1 MIGVN
6 GDSQPMLY
14 LNADMTR
21 SRYTALPHSPD
32 AISANGMGGGL
43 HIGSQT
49 ARRLHRI
56 FA

>member
-6 GDSQPMLY
+6 GGSQPMY

-43 HIGSQT
+43 HIDSQT
-49 ARRLHRI
+49 ARRLHRV

>member
-6 GDSQPMLY
+6 GGSQPMWY

-21 SRYTALPHSPD
+21 SRYTAPPHSPD
-32 AISANGMGGGL
+32 AISAHGMNGGL
-43 HIGSQT
+43 HTGSQT
-49 ARRLHRI
+49 ARRPRRV

>member
-6 GDSQPMLY
+6 GGSQPMLY

-21 SRYTALPHSPD
+21 SRYTAPPHSPD
-32 AISANGMGGGL
+32 AISAHGMGGGL
-43 HIGSQT
+43 HTGSQT
-49 ARRLHRI
+49 ARRLHKV

>member
-6 GDSQPMLY
+6 GGSQPMLY

-49 ARRLHRI
+49 ARRLHRV

>member
-6 GDSQPMLY
+6 GGSQPMY

-21 SRYTALPHSPD
+21 SRYTAPPHSPD
-32 AISANGMGGGL
+32 AISAHGMGGGL
-43 HIGSQT
+43 HTGSQT
-49 ARRLHRI
+49 ARRLHRV

>member
-32 AISANGMGGGL
+32 AISAHGMGGGL
-43 HIGSQT
+43 QT
-49 ARRLHRI
+49 ARRLHRV